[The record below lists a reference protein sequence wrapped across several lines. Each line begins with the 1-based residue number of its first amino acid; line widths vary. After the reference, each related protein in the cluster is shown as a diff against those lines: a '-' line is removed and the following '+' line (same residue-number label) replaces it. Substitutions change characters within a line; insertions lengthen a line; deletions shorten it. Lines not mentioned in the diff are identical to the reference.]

1 MAKSDSVTSPWAKA
15 FCSFIQFTSIQN
27 NKIKFKSINHTI
39 LQYWETISVQKN
51 SFWSWNGGKSEKV
64 IVWHLS
70 LTNFC
75 IWHHESYDQKIKEVF
90 FFIFKYQS
98 LLQKNRNHIHLLSKG
113 CPFIIDLRKNTWNVT
128 LSLCHTIKT
137 VFSDFLKMKSFVG

>member
-51 SFWSWNGGKSEKV
+51 SFWSWNGGKSEKSDSV
-64 IVWHLS
+64 TFKLDQFLYLTSWKLWSKKSKRFSFLSSNIRVCYRKIATIYTYLAKVALLS
-70 LTNFC
+70 LIFGK
-75 IWHHESYDQKIKEVF
+75 IHEMSHYH
-90 FFIFKYQS
+90 Y
-98 LLQKNRNHIHLLSKG
+98 
-113 CPFIIDLRKNTWNVT
+113 VT
-128 LSLCHTIKT
+128 L
-137 VFSDFLKMKSFVG
+137 LKRYSQIF